1 MDFFKDIWA
10 YFSEYTN
17 GFKAYGIVRLVI
29 DLVLLG
35 VICFSAIRF
44 LARRTKQSA
53 MRRIILIFIGV
64 ILLVFLLDLKIM
76 QGLLRELVS
85 IFVILLVVVY
95 APEIKTFLGF
105 YVRSKNHKGLLNSEE
120 KKERLINTLISTVS
134 YLSRRS
140 IGAIIT
146 IEKDNSLNSYIE
158 KAIYLDA
165 EVSFELF
172 LTIFTPGTPL
182 HDGAVIVRGN
192 RAMCAGAFFPSSDK
206 YDIPKSLGSRH
217 RAALGIS
224 EVSDAFTIVVS
235 EETGNI
241 STTIDGVININISL
255 DDLRMSLKQNII
267 LR

>member
-1 MDFFKDIWA
+1 M
-10 YFSEYTN
+10 
-17 GFKAYGIVRLVI
+17 
-29 DLVLLG
+29 
-35 VICFSAIRF
+35 
-44 LARRTKQSA
+44 
-53 MRRIILIFIGV
+53 
-64 ILLVFLLDLKIM
+64 
-76 QGLLRELVS
+76 
-85 IFVILLVVVY
+85 
-95 APEIKTFLGF
+95 
-105 YVRSKNHKGLLNSEE
+105 LNSEE
-120 KKERLINTLISTVS
+120 KKDRLINTLISTVS

-146 IEKDNSLNSYIE
+146 IEKDNSLNAYIE

-172 LTIFTPGTPL
+172 STIFTPGTPL

-235 EETGNI
+235 EQTGNI

-255 DDLRMSLKQNII
+255 DDLRMSLKQNIL